1 MRQLTY
7 SSAISG
13 LCRKFTKG
21 LGVLSKIKDL
31 AAGAM
36 KSVSGQF
43 ANASRAIADLAASLA
58 NRAAAA
64 ADLGRILDIIET
76 VPGVSFDK
84 PELDADYLN
93 TLLAAV
99 QMGELTLAVH
109 YRQQTEASV
118 VRLHPIA
125 TAEAN
130 AVADSDNK
138 FSSKI
143 LVDGESDK
151 PAIQM
156 LMNTEHLAKNYR
168 HVSADT
174 LINALAFPIE
184 NVKGGFI
191 IAKPFRAIARPI
203 AGWLLNIIFNQGE
216 KLHRRFLANRGEDQ
230 PQLPSPPADEEQA
243 VAPRASSTSEGGDV
257 EARGSDR
264 TIGDQPRNIGD
275 QPRNDGAN

>member
-1 MRQLTY
+1 
-7 SSAISG
+7 
-13 LCRKFTKG
+13 
-21 LGVLSKIKDL
+21 
-31 AAGAM
+31 M
-36 KSVSGQF
+36 KSVGGQF
-43 ANASRAIADLAASLA
+43 ANASRAIADLALSLA

-64 ADLGRILDIIET
+64 ADLGRILDIIEM

-84 PELDADYLN
+84 PESDADYLN
-93 TLLAAV
+93 TLLVAV

-109 YRQQTEASV
+109 YRKETEASV
-118 VRLHPIA
+118 VRLHPMT

-130 AVADSDNK
+130 ALAGSDDK

-143 LVDGESDK
+143 LVDGEDDR

-174 LINALAFPIE
+174 LVNALAFPIE

-203 AGWLLNIIFNQGE
+203 AGWLLNIIFDQGE
-216 KLHRRFLANRGEDQ
+216 KLHRRVLGKRDEDH
-230 PQLPSPPADEEQA
+230 PQSPSPPADEEQA
-243 VAPRASSTSEGGDV
+243 DAPRTSRTSEDCDV
-257 EARGSDR
+257 QARDFDPTSG
-264 TIGDQPRNIGD
+264 
-275 QPRNDGAN
+275 QPRNDGTN

>member
-1 MRQLTY
+1 
-7 SSAISG
+7 
-13 LCRKFTKG
+13 
-21 LGVLSKIKDL
+21 VLSKLKNL
-31 AAGAM
+31 AADAM
-36 KSVSGQF
+36 KSVGGQF

-64 ADLGRILDIIET
+64 ADLGRILDIIEM

-84 PELDADYLN
+84 PELNADYLN

-125 TAEAN
+125 AAEAD
-130 AVADSDNK
+130 ALAGSDNK

-143 LVDGESDK
+143 LVDGECDK

-191 IAKPFRAIARPI
+191 IVKPFRTIARPI
-203 AGWLLNIIFNQGE
+203 AGWLLNIIFDQGE
-216 KLHRRFLANRGEDQ
+216 KLHRRFRGNRSEDQ
-230 PQLPSPPADEEQA
+230 PQPSSSPADEEQTE
-243 VAPRASSTSEGGDV
+243 APRASKTSEDGDLQ
-257 EARGSDR
+257 ARDSDL
-264 TIGDQPRNIGD
+264 TIGN

>member
-1 MRQLTY
+1 
-7 SSAISG
+7 
-13 LCRKFTKG
+13 
-21 LGVLSKIKDL
+21 VLSKLKNL
-31 AAGAM
+31 AADAM

-64 ADLGRILDIIET
+64 ADLACILDIIEM
-76 VPGVSFDK
+76 VPGVNFDK

-125 TAEAN
+125 TAEAD
-130 AVADSDNK
+130 ALAGSDDK

-143 LVDGESDK
+143 LVDGENGK

-156 LMNTEHLAKNYR
+156 LMNTEHLAENYR

-203 AGWLLNIIFNQGE
+203 AGWLLNIIFDQGE
-216 KLHRRFLANRGEDQ
+216 KLHRRFRSNRGEDESQ
-230 PQLPSPPADEEQA
+230 PPSPPADEEQA
-243 VAPRASSTSEGGDV
+243 DAPHASGASEGG
-257 EARGSDR
+257 ELQARGSDR
-264 TIGDQPRNIGD
+264 TIGN
-275 QPRNDGAN
+275 QPRNDGTN

>member
-1 MRQLTY
+1 MTPE
-7 SSAISG
+7 A
-13 LCRKFTKG
+13 RKFTKG
-21 LGVLSKIKDL
+21 LGVLSKLKNL
-31 AAGAM
+31 ATGAM

-43 ANASRAIADLAASLA
+43 ANASTAIADLAASLA

-64 ADLGRILDIIET
+64 ADLGRILDIIEM

-99 QMGELTLAVH
+99 QMGQLTLAVH

-118 VRLHPIA
+118 VRLHPVA
-125 TAEAN
+125 TAQAN
-130 AVADSDNK
+130 ALAGSDNK

-156 LMNTEHLAKNYR
+156 LMNTEHLAENYR
-168 HVSADT
+168 QVSADT

-203 AGWLLNIIFNQGE
+203 AGWLLNIIFDQGE
-216 KLHRRFLANRGEDQ
+216 KLHRRFLGNRGEDQ
-230 PQLPSPPADEEQA
+230 LQPPSPPADEEQTD
-243 VAPRASSTSEGGDV
+243 APRASSTSEGGDV
-257 EARGSDR
+257 KLGAPIEPSATSRGMIAR
-264 TIGDQPRNIGD
+264 IE
-275 QPRNDGAN
+275 

>member
-1 MRQLTY
+1 M
-7 SSAISG
+7 
-13 LCRKFTKG
+13 
-21 LGVLSKIKDL
+21 LSNLKDL

-43 ANASRAIADLAASLA
+43 ASAAGAIADLAASLA

-64 ADLGRILDIIET
+64 ADLGRILDIIDM
-76 VPGVSFDK
+76 VPGVNFDK

-93 TLLAAV
+93 TLLVAV

-125 TAEAN
+125 AAEAN
-130 AVADSDNK
+130 AQTASDSK

-143 LVDGESDK
+143 LVDGEGDK

-156 LMNTEHLAKNYR
+156 LVNIEHLAKNYR

-191 IAKPFRAIARPI
+191 IVKPFRAIARPI
-203 AGWLLNIIFNQGE
+203 AGWLLNIIFDQGE
-216 KLHRRFLANRGEDQ
+216 NCTGVSLAIAAKINPNYLRRLPTRNKPTRDVPYRWRTWAARALSAARWHRLRGHRA
-230 PQLPSPPADEEQA
+230 QLS
-243 VAPRASSTSEGGDV
+243 RI
-257 EARGSDR
+257 EARNRRDR
-264 TIGDQPRNIGD
+264 YRDRSRETWVGITKLS
-275 QPRNDGAN
+275 ALSL

>member
-1 MRQLTY
+1 
-7 SSAISG
+7 
-13 LCRKFTKG
+13 
-21 LGVLSKIKDL
+21 LGVLSKLKDL
-31 AAGAM
+31 AAGAV
-36 KSVSGQF
+36 KSLSGQF
-43 ANASRAIADLAASLA
+43 AKASSAIADLAASLA
-58 NRAAAA
+58 HRAAAA
-64 ADLGRILDIIET
+64 ADLGRILDIIEM
-76 VPGVSFDK
+76 VPGVKFDR

-93 TLLAAV
+93 TLLIAV

-118 VRLHPIA
+118 VRLHPVA

-130 AVADSDNK
+130 ARVESDNK

-143 LVDGESDK
+143 LVGGNGDK

-156 LMNTEHLAKNYR
+156 LMNTEHLAENYR

-203 AGWLLNIIFNQGE
+203 AGWLLNIIFDQGE
-216 KLHRRFLANRGEDQ
+216 KLHRRFRGNRGEDR
-230 PQLPSPPADEEQA
+230 PQLPPPPADEE
-243 VAPRASSTSEGGDV
+243 
-257 EARGSDR
+257 
-264 TIGDQPRNIGD
+264 
-275 QPRNDGAN
+275 

>member
-7 SSAISG
+7 SSAISR

-21 LGVLSKIKDL
+21 LGVLSKLKNL
-31 AAGAM
+31 AADAM

-64 ADLGRILDIIET
+64 ADLGRILDIIEM

-109 YRQQTEASV
+109 YRQQTEASL
-118 VRLHPIA
+118 VRLRPIA

-130 AVADSDNK
+130 ALAGSDNK

-191 IAKPFRAIARPI
+191 IVKPFRAIARPI
-203 AGWLLNIIFNQGE
+203 AGWLLNIIFDQGE
-216 KLHRRFLANRGEDQ
+216 KLHRRLLGNRSEDQ
-230 PQLPSPPADEEQA
+230 PQPPSPPADEEQTD
-243 VAPRASSTSEGGDV
+243 APRASRTSEGGDV
-257 EARGSDR
+257 PGGPAL
-264 TIGDQPRNIGD
+264 
-275 QPRNDGAN
+275 

>member
-1 MRQLTY
+1 M
-7 SSAISG
+7 
-13 LCRKFTKG
+13 
-21 LGVLSKIKDL
+21 LSKLKDL
-31 AAGAM
+31 AAGAV
-36 KSVSGQF
+36 KSVSEGF
-43 ANASRAIADLAASLA
+43 ANASSAIADLAASLA
-58 NRAAAA
+58 TRAAAA
-64 ADLGRILDIIET
+64 ADLGCILDIIEM

-84 PELDADYLN
+84 PEPDADYLN

-130 AVADSDNK
+130 RLTGSDNK

-143 LVDGESDK
+143 LLDGESDK

-156 LMNTEHLAKNYR
+156 LMNTEHLAENYR
-168 HVSADT
+168 QVSADT

-184 NVKGGFI
+184 NVKGGFL
-191 IAKPFRAIARPI
+191 IARPFRAIARPI
-203 AGWLLNIIFNQGE
+203 AGWLLNIIFDQGE
-216 KLHRRFLANRGEDQ
+216 KLHRRFRGNRGEDQ
-230 PQLPSPPADEEQA
+230 SPSPPADEEQA
-243 VAPRASSTSEGGDV
+243 DAPRAPMSEGGDIQ
-257 EARGSDR
+257 A
-264 TIGDQPRNIGD
+264 PRADPIDD

>member
-1 MRQLTY
+1 MQDSRR
-7 SSAISG
+7 G
-13 LCRKFTKG
+13 W
-21 LGVLSKIKDL
+21 GVLSKLKNL

-36 KSVSGQF
+36 KSVSGGF
-43 ANASRAIADLAASLA
+43 ANASAAIADLAASLA
-58 NRAAAA
+58 SRAAAA
-64 ADLGRILDIIET
+64 ADLGRILDIIEM

-84 PELDADYLN
+84 PELDAEYLN

-130 AVADSDNK
+130 ALTGSADK

-156 LMNTEHLAKNYR
+156 LMNTEHLAENYR
-168 HVSADT
+168 QVSVDT
-174 LINALAFPIE
+174 LVNALAFPIE

-203 AGWLLNIIFNQGE
+203 AGWLLNIIFDQGE
-216 KLHRRFLANRGEDQ
+216 NLHRRFLGKRGEDQ
-230 PQLPSPPADEEQA
+230 PQPPLPPADEEQA
-243 VAPRASSTSEGGDV
+243 DAPPASRTSEGGDV
-257 EARGSDR
+257 QARDSDR
-264 TIGDQPRNIGD
+264 ATSN

>member
-1 MRQLTY
+1 
-7 SSAISG
+7 
-13 LCRKFTKG
+13 
-21 LGVLSKIKDL
+21 LGVFSKLKDL
-31 AAGAM
+31 AAGAV

-43 ANASRAIADLAASLA
+43 ARAAGAIAELAGGLA

-64 ADLGRILDIIET
+64 ADLGRILDIIDM
-76 VPGVSFDK
+76 VPGVNFDK
-84 PELDADYLN
+84 PAPDADYLN
-93 TLLAAV
+93 TLLVAV

-125 TAEAN
+125 VDEAN
-130 AVADSDNK
+130 ALTASDK

-143 LVDGESDK
+143 LVDGENDK

-174 LINALAFPIE
+174 LINALVLPIE

-203 AGWLLNIIFNQGE
+203 AGWLLNTIFDQGE
-216 KLHRRFLANRGEDQ
+216 KLHRRFRGDRDEDQ
-230 PQLPSPPADEEQA
+230 PKLPPPADTE
-243 VAPRASSTSEGGDV
+243 
-257 EARGSDR
+257 
-264 TIGDQPRNIGD
+264 
-275 QPRNDGAN
+275 

>member
-1 MRQLTY
+1 
-7 SSAISG
+7 
-13 LCRKFTKG
+13 
-21 LGVLSKIKDL
+21 LGVFSKLKDL
-31 AAGAM
+31 AAGAV

-43 ANASRAIADLAASLA
+43 ARAAGAIAELAGGLA

-64 ADLGRILDIIET
+64 ADLGRILDIIDM
-76 VPGVSFDK
+76 VPGVNFDK
-84 PELDADYLN
+84 PAPDADYLN
-93 TLLAAV
+93 TLLVAV

-125 TAEAN
+125 VAEAN
-130 AVADSDNK
+130 ALTASDK

-143 LVDGESDK
+143 LVDGENDK

-174 LINALAFPIE
+174 LINALVLPIE

-203 AGWLLNIIFNQGE
+203 AGWLLNTIFDQGE
-216 KLHRRFLANRGEDQ
+216 KLHRRFRGDRDEDQ
-230 PQLPSPPADEEQA
+230 PKLPPPADTE
-243 VAPRASSTSEGGDV
+243 
-257 EARGSDR
+257 
-264 TIGDQPRNIGD
+264 
-275 QPRNDGAN
+275 

>member
-1 MRQLTY
+1 M
-7 SSAISG
+7 
-13 LCRKFTKG
+13 
-21 LGVLSKIKDL
+21 LSKLKDL
-31 AAGAM
+31 ATDAM

-43 ANASRAIADLAASLA
+43 ANASRAIAELAASLA
-58 NRAAAA
+58 TRAAAA
-64 ADLGRILDIIET
+64 ADMGRILDIIEM

-93 TLLAAV
+93 TLLVAV

-109 YRQQTEASV
+109 YRQQTEATV

-130 AVADSDNK
+130 ALAGSDNK

-143 LVDGESDK
+143 LVDGVSDK

-156 LMNTEHLAKNYR
+156 LMNTEHLAENYR
-168 HVSADT
+168 QVSADT

-203 AGWLLNIIFNQGE
+203 AGWLLNIIFDQGE
-216 KLHRRFLANRGEDQ
+216 RLHRRFLGNRGEDQ
-230 PQLPSPPADEEQA
+230 PQPPSPPADEEQTD
-243 VAPRASSTSEGGDV
+243 APRDSATSEAGDV
-257 EARGSDR
+257 QAQGSDR
-264 TIGDQPRNIGD
+264 TNGN

>member
-1 MRQLTY
+1 M
-7 SSAISG
+7 
-13 LCRKFTKG
+13 
-21 LGVLSKIKDL
+21 LSKLKNL
-31 AAGAM
+31 ATDAM
-36 KSVSGQF
+36 KSVSGGF

-64 ADLGRILDIIET
+64 ADLGRILDIIEM
-76 VPGVSFDK
+76 VPGVNFDK

-109 YRQQTEASV
+109 YRQQTDASV
-118 VRLHPIA
+118 VRLHPIT

-130 AVADSDNK
+130 ALTGSDDR

-143 LVDGESDK
+143 LIDGEGDK

-203 AGWLLNIIFNQGE
+203 AGWLLNIIFDQGE
-216 KLHRRFLANRGEDQ
+216 KLHRRFLGNRGEDQ
-230 PQLPSPPADEEQA
+230 PQLPSPPAEAD
-243 VAPRASSTSEGGDV
+243 APRSSRTSEGGDV
-257 EARGSDR
+257 QAPGSDR
-264 TIGDQPRNIGD
+264 TIINE
-275 QPRNDGAN
+275 PRNDGAN

>member
-1 MRQLTY
+1 
-7 SSAISG
+7 
-13 LCRKFTKG
+13 
-21 LGVLSKIKDL
+21 
-31 AAGAM
+31 M
-36 KSVSGQF
+36 KSVGGQF

-64 ADLGRILDIIET
+64 ADLGRILDIIEM

-84 PELDADYLN
+84 PEPDAEYLN

-99 QMGELTLAVH
+99 QMGELTVAVH
-109 YRQQTEASV
+109 YRKETEASV
-118 VRLHPIA
+118 VRLHPIT

-130 AVADSDNK
+130 ALAGSDDK

-143 LVDGESDK
+143 LVDGEGDK

-174 LINALAFPIE
+174 LVNALAFPIE

-203 AGWLLNIIFNQGE
+203 AGWLLNVIFDQGE
-216 KLHRRFLANRGEDQ
+216 KLHRRFLGKRGEDQ
-230 PQLPSPPADEEQA
+230 PEPPSPPADEEQA
-243 VAPRASSTSEGGDV
+243 DAPHASKTSDGCDV
-257 EARGSDR
+257 QRRGSDS
-264 TIGDQPRNIGD
+264 TIGSPS
-275 QPRNDGAN
+275 RNDGTN

>member
-1 MRQLTY
+1 M
-7 SSAISG
+7 
-13 LCRKFTKG
+13 
-21 LGVLSKIKDL
+21 LSKLKNL
-31 AAGAM
+31 ATDAM

-43 ANASRAIADLAASLA
+43 AKASAAIAELAASLA

-64 ADLGRILDIIET
+64 ADLGRILDIIEM
-76 VPGVSFDK
+76 VPGVKFDR

-93 TLLAAV
+93 TLLIAV

-109 YRQQTEASV
+109 YREQTEASV
-118 VRLHPIA
+118 VRLHPI
-125 TAEAN
+125 TTTEAN
-130 AVADSDNK
+130 ALAGSDDK

-143 LVDGESDK
+143 LLDGENDK

-156 LMNTEHLAKNYR
+156 LMNTEHLAENYR

-203 AGWLLNIIFNQGE
+203 AGWLLNTIFDQGE
-216 KLHRRFLANRGEDQ
+216 KLHRRFRGDRDEDQ
-230 PQLPSPPADEEQA
+230 PKLPPPPADTE
-243 VAPRASSTSEGGDV
+243 
-257 EARGSDR
+257 
-264 TIGDQPRNIGD
+264 
-275 QPRNDGAN
+275 